1 MSALLTCSIRYRDA
15 LADHDSCCPCKDLV
29 VGERST
35 KQLHAVKKVT
45 VQRRL
50 STKLEMTLPKGQHD
64 LVLLLICTTYTG
76 CDQEFTEGLEGL
88 KIAEAAE
95 SDDDDDDDD
104 SDGADGME
112 ED

>member
-1 MSALLTCSIRYRDA
+1 MIRQSDLFLA
-15 LADHDSCCPCKDLV
+15 LADLV

-50 STKLEMTLPKGQHD
+50 ATKLEMTLPKGEHD

-88 KIAEAAE
+88 KIAEAAD
-95 SDDDDDDDD
+95 SDEDDD
-104 SDGADGME
+104 SDDAMSE
-112 ED
+112 